1 MKQLF
6 NYTVLRW
13 KAFIIA
19 WLQVGLDKLFLSLNV
34 GVTLP
39 VLQARAELQTLK
51 HFWTCFVAYYSD
63 LFLPLTQ
70 FQVYFNH
77 LDPYMLSS
85 MVTAF
90 CGQVIKIDGSE
101 PPSSKTR
108 LLDFPLY
115 LLRWHFICVVLF
127 FFLVYMVVMHL
138 KNNLTLG
145 EFLMAI
151 RYRPV
156 ALSLYIKVSL
166 WKRGV

>member
-51 HFWTCFVAYYSD
+51 HFWTCFVAYYLD

-85 MVTAF
+85 NGNSFLWSGDQNWWIRTP
-90 CGQVIKIDGSE
+90 VIQN
-101 PPSSKTR
+101 PPTWFS
-108 LLDFPLY
+108 
-115 LLRWHFICVVLF
+115 
-127 FFLVYMVVMHL
+127 
-138 KNNLTLG
+138 
-145 EFLMAI
+145 
-151 RYRPV
+151 PV
-156 ALSLYIKVSL
+156 ST
-166 WKRGV
+166 